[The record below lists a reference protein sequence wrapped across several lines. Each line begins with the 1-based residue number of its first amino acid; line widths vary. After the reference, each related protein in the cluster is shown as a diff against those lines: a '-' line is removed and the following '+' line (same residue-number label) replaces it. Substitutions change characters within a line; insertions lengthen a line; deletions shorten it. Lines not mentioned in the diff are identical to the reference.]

1 MTKAGDTLAV
11 VVDKGYYYQHM
22 SSCPRGQKVTLLTC
36 YGVAIQGQYD
46 GKDPQFVGW
55 AALPK
60 IPPWMKDLMK

>member
-11 VVDKGYYYQHM
+11 VVDKDYYYQPM
-22 SSCPRGQKVTLLTC
+22 QSCQRGRKVTLLTR
-36 YGVAIQGQYD
+36 YGVAIQGHFD

-60 IPPWMKDLMK
+60 IPAWMKELMK